1 MTSATTRTTPE
12 QLYRLLADNATD
24 VVTLHDLAGHYLYV
38 SPSVTTLGGYQPE
51 DVIGQAC
58 WRFMH
63 PEDIAPVQ
71 QEMARAV
78 VEGEIV
84 TVEYRWLHAAG
95 HWEWVETTARCV
107 GEEIQC
113 STRGVGERRAALAR
127 QAVVARLG
135 DLVMQRPA
143 AGGGA
148 RRGGQGSGR
157 DARRRGREDRRARGG
172 PHGAHQRH
180 HRPPRGSHGRPDRRL
195 GRPARERRR
204 LPAVRRPHARRRD
217 RSHALRAADPPRRA
231 ARRAHRTA
239 QPHAAARPPRA
250 RARAR
255 QARERP
261 RRALLPR
268 PRQPQG
274 HQRLARPQRRRRAAA
289 RHRAA
294 HARGAARGRHRGA
307 LRRRRVRRPVRG
319 HRRLGARRR

>member
-143 AGGGA
+143 VEAVLDEA
-148 RRGGQGSGR
+148 VKAVAETLDVADVRIVEHVRT
-157 DARRRGREDRRARGG
+157 
-172 PHGAHQRH
+172 
-180 HRPPRGSHGRPDRRL
+180 PRGA
-195 GRPARERRR
+195 PA
-204 LPAVRRPHARRRD
+204 
-217 RSHALRAADPPRRA
+217 SSSAATRIPWA
-231 ARRAHRTA
+231 S
-239 QPHAAARPPRA
+239 
-250 RARAR
+250 
-255 QARERP
+255 
-261 RRALLPR
+261 
-268 PRQPQG
+268 
-274 HQRLARPQRRRRAAA
+274 
-289 RHRAA
+289 
-294 HARGAARGRHRGA
+294 
-307 LRRRRVRRPVRG
+307 
-319 HRRLGARRR
+319 